1 MVIMVEP
8 LKVRIIVTTCTY
20 IHRDICICIRKPNLM
35 HVRVQSC
42 GGVKDFGCNSLA
54 AVTLGGFD
62 SSGSRGWGSGHYGAG
77 ASELFEESG

>member
-1 MVIMVEP
+1 
-8 LKVRIIVTTCTY
+8 
-20 IHRDICICIRKPNLM
+20 M